1 MTQQEFDQQVAEY
14 MARLINKYAKAYEKA
29 NK

>member
-1 MTQQEFDQQVAEY
+1 MTQKEFDRKVAED